1 MVQQYYNKAMFSF
14 RIIFFFFRNI
24 MFSLYQQRLQNWRL
38 CSDSKIFCGAI
49 ITDQIENAPQNV
61 NKRGLGA
68 FVGTRRFNFLR
79 RWLGSTSHKDIGTLY
94 FFVGFF
100 STIMAASMSSQ
111 IRGELVGPGM
121 MLM

>member
-1 MVQQYYNKAMFSF
+1 MLKGKNLTKRKKNEVMMQQYYNKTMFSF

-38 CSDSKIFCGAI
+38 GSDSKIFCGAI

-61 NKRGLGA
+61 NKRDLAA

-79 RWLGSTSHKDIGTLY
+79 R
-94 FFVGFF
+94 
-100 STIMAASMSSQ
+100 
-111 IRGELVGPGM
+111 
-121 MLM
+121 